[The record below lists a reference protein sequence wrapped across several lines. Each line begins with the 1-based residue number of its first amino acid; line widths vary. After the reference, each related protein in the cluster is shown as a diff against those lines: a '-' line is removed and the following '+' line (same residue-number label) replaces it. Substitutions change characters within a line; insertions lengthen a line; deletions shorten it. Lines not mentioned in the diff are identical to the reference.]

1 MANYTENTNIAGTRF
16 VPASSRYADYPVIYY
31 TENKLLTFVTYK
43 KQQTRFS
50 QQDKYY
56 VITAGYEYRPDLVS
70 NKVYGIPDF
79 WWKIME
85 ANNLKD
91 IFDFKAGLNIRIPDA
106 VLG

>member
-1 MANYTENTNIAGTRF
+1 MANYTENNNIAATRF
-16 VPASSRYADYPVIYY
+16 VPASSRYANSSVIYY
-31 TENKLLTFVTYK
+31 TENKLLTFKTYK
-43 KQQTRFS
+43 KQPTRLS

-79 WWKIME
+79 WWRIME
-85 ANNLKD
+85 ANNIKD
-91 IFDFKAGLNIRIPDA
+91 IFDFKTGLNIRIPDA